1 MPKDKLMGWFKAMQ
15 IGTLVVALALPMD
28 VLAQGTPPLV
38 NGEVTKVDQSTNKVT
53 IKHGPIPNL
62 GMNEPSMTM
71 VFPVQNPQMLKKIKP
86 GDKIKF
92 TADRL
97 NGIIT
102 ITKIQK

>member
-1 MPKDKLMGWFKAMQ
+1 MGWFKAMH
-15 IGTLVVALALPMD
+15 IGTLVVALALTTS
-28 VLAQGTPPLV
+28 VLTQGAPPLV
-38 NGEVTKVDQSTNKVT
+38 NGEVTKVDQLANKVT
-53 IKHGPIPNL
+53 VRHGPIPNL

-71 VFPVQNPQMLKKIKP
+71 VFPVQDPQMLRKVKP

>member
-1 MPKDKLMGWFKAMQ
+1 MIWFKAMH
-15 IGTLVVALALPMD
+15 IGTLALA
-28 VLAQGTPPLV
+28 VTTGASAQGTPPLV
-38 NGEVTKVDQSTNKVT
+38 TGEVTKVDQSANKVT
-53 IKHGPIPNL
+53 VRHGPIPNL

-71 VFPVQNPQMLKKIKP
+71 VFLVQDPQMLRKVKP

-102 ITKIQK
+102 ITRIQK

>member
-1 MPKDKLMGWFKAMQ
+1 MRFSKAMH
-15 IGTLVVALALPMD
+15 IGTLVVALALPSG
-28 VLAQGTPPLV
+28 VLAQGPPPLV
-38 NGEVTKVDQSTNKVT
+38 NGEVTKVDQSANKVT
-53 IKHGPIPNL
+53 VKHGPIPNL

-71 VFPVQNPQMLKKIKP
+71 VFPVQDPRMLRKLKP

-92 TADRL
+92 TADRV

>member
-1 MPKDKLMGWFKAMQ
+1 MPKEKLMGWFKAMH
-15 IGTLVVALALPMD
+15 IGTRVVALALPTD
-28 VLAQGTPPLV
+28 VLAQGTSLV
-38 NGEVTKVDQSTNKVT
+38 NGEVTKVDQSANKVT
-53 IKHGPIPNL
+53 VKHGPIPNL

-71 VFPVQNPQMLKKIKP
+71 VFPVQDPQMLRKVKP

-97 NGIIT
+97 NGTIT